1 IVAAHGC
8 DEPRQQEIAAF
19 VSRGIISEAIATGE
33 TVVTANASADLRFKE
48 LESVQRHKLEA
59 VLCVPIGRDVPIGI
73 VYLQGTRDGEGA
85 YTCDERVQRGVELVA
100 RTLALPIE
108 RLLVR
113 GGAAPTTLSP
123 RLATEGGAPADDPF
137 GAVLGK
143 APAISETI
151 AYLRLA

>member
-1 IVAAHGC
+1 VRA
-8 DEPRQQEIAAF
+8 DRPRCP
-19 VSRGIISEAIATGE
+19 
-33 TVVTANASADLRFKE
+33 D
-48 LESVQRHKLEA
+48 
-59 VLCVPIGRDVPIGI
+59 RDRLPA
-73 VYLQGTRDGEGA
+73 GTRDGEGA
-85 YTCDERVQRGVELVA
+85 YTFDERVQRGVELVA

-143 APAISETI
+143 PPAISEPI
-151 AYLRLA
+151 AYLRLAAPLDVSILLTGPSGSGKTLLANAIHLASRRCHEPFVELNCATLPEALLENE